1 MPYVI
6 IGGAVLGVIG
16 GAVAGLGA
24 AKKSRVIGVI
34 ALVIIFAGAGMI
46 IGPSAYLNFVL
57 DDTFNRLQLNPTDA
71 GVSFTE
77 KEQSLLDMTAAMYN
91 TCCFA
96 VYDPRCGTQYNNPLD
111 AGCTELNEFA
121 TGNVGVDVNQF
132 GGSTSI
138 RDNQLPV
145 RECSDPN
152 VCATSVFPD
161 ITSIISGIT
170 SLLCTC
176 YSNQAN
182 LDAWN
187 AVFTKLDSCTTMRNL
202 KAQNVG
208 PVDIPQ
214 TPFTFGDL
222 QTTLSVPLGRPP
234 LQPCPP
240 ADPFTLNVCATS
252 ISDISVV
259 GKMWAPEVIYPPNDI
274 AETPGWS
281 CGFGYSKSVAFTM
294 YLALDQASEIGIYGG
309 FATGGIMAFVVIM
322 EVLYWALGGG
332 SDDDDWN
339 MDHYN
344 DGGYQ

>member
-6 IGGAVLGVIG
+6 IGGAALGVIG
-16 GAVAGLGA
+16 GIIAGIGGA
-24 AKKSRVIGVI
+24 QKSRTIGVVS
-34 ALVIIFAGAGMI
+34 LVLILAGAGMI
-46 IGPSAYLNFVL
+46 LGPSAYLNFVL
-57 DDTFNRLQLNPTDA
+57 DDTFARLQLNPTDP

-77 KEQSLLDMTAAMYN
+77 KEQGLLDMAAAMYN

-96 VYDPRCGTQYNNPLD
+96 VYDPRCGTRYNDPVD
-111 AGCTELNEFA
+111 AQCTELNEFNA
-121 TGNVGVDVNQF
+121 PGVGVDVNQH
-132 GGSTSI
+132 GGSASI

-152 VCATSVFPD
+152 ACAASVFPD

-170 SLLCTC
+170 DLLCTC
-176 YSNQAN
+176 YSSAAN
-182 LDAWN
+182 LASWN

-202 KAQNVG
+202 KALNVG

-214 TPFTFGDL
+214 TPFQFGDL
-222 QTTLSVPLGRPP
+222 QATLSTPLGRPP

-240 ADPFTLNVCATS
+240 ADPGTLNVCATS

-259 GKMWAPEVIYPPNDI
+259 GKMWAPESIYPPEDI

-294 YLALDQASEIGIYGG
+294 YLALEQASEIGIYGG

-322 EVLYWALGGG
+322 EVLYWTLGGG

-339 MDHYN
+339 MDHYQ
-344 DGGYQ
+344 DGGYN